1 MKICHFIFLLPILFL
16 APIVVFAEP
25 KTNHVQIESTA
36 SPSDKDIEILK
47 LKLEIEKLKNE
58 LNNVRVPINEAEP
71 PFVRPPKMSEQEF
84 IEGHRTHQ
92 DKQRQETKDGFSY
105 PRSLI
110 LRYKKMMDGH
120 PSERSYCY
128 LYARLL
134 PTSEAVEL
142 TNRMIQKWPKFAYGY
157 RMRKSQLMEKNPP
170 DCKAALAAAEKEL
183 SLDPESDTKE
193 RVVFLKQCVDAA
205 SNAFK
210 VKLTYDFEKDIFG
223 KTPTVSGRGMN
234 VFTVSQ
240 RQTYE
245 TKTTT
250 ISLKYVGL
258 TKNGYLY
265 EVIQKGDFGTLS
277 LLLIPK
283 DGKHIND
290 ISRFLESKEFKTG
303 NGVGNIY
310 LSVEDMLNLKEIQLA
325 KIYF

>member
-1 MKICHFIFLLPILFL
+1 MNICRFIFLFPILFL

-25 KTNHVQIESTA
+25 KTNHGLTESTA

-84 IEGHRTHQ
+84 IESHRTYQ
-92 DKQRQETKDGFSY
+92 NKQGQETKDGFSY

-110 LRYKKMMDGH
+110 LRYKKMMDDH

-157 RMRKSQLMEKNPP
+157 RMRKSQLMKKNPP
-170 DCKAALAAAEKEL
+170 DCKAALVAAEKEV

-193 RVVFLKQCVDAA
+193 DLVFLKQCVDAA

-210 VKLTYDFEKDIFG
+210 VKLTYDIEKDG
-223 KTPTVSGRGMN
+223 TTVSGRGKN

-240 RQTYE
+240 RHSYE

-265 EVIQKGDFGTLS
+265 EVIQKGDFGTLC

-283 DGKHIND
+283 DGKRIND
-290 ISRFLESKEFKTG
+290 ISRFFASKEFKTG
-303 NGVGNIY
+303 NGVSNIY
-310 LSVEDMLNLKEIQLA
+310 LSVEDMLNLKEIQLT